1 MTPTPQPDR
10 MTRERDES
18 GQYVETVG
26 PTAVVDVF
34 ETVDGPVITSSD
46 VAEVLDCTTEAA
58 RQKLGTLVDEGTLG
72 VRKTG
77 RTKVYWRSDN
87 SDE

>member
-1 MTPTPQPDR
+1 

-34 ETVDGPVITSSD
+34 ETINLPFLPSSSLPSS
-46 VAEVLDCTTEAA
+46 LDCTTEAA

-77 RTKVYWRSDN
+77 RTRVYWRSDN
-87 SDE
+87 SDA